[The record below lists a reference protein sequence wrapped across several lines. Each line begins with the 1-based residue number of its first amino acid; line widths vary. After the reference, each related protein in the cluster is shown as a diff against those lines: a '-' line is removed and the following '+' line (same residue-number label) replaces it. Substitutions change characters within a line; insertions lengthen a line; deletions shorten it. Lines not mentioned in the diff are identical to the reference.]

1 MFDKREREGG
11 REGGERTN
19 VSSDEVKHEL
29 LSSWMAH
36 EPSVDLVDLVLVYEK
51 EGTLD
56 DLREGEKGKEREKG
70 QAGDQT
76 KSGSS
81 EAKGEKLLGE
91 HGESCFESRELQKLP
106 I

>member
-1 MFDKREREGG
+1 
-11 REGGERTN
+11 
-19 VSSDEVKHEL
+19 
-29 LSSWMAH
+29 MAH

-56 DLREGEKGKEREKG
+56 DLRDGEKGKEREKG

-81 EAKGEKLLGE
+81 EAKREKLL
-91 HGESCFESRELQKLP
+91 ESRRKLLRIERAAKASDIDSP
-106 I
+106 SPLLS